1 MKDDLKNAKERRQ
14 EVKRQRQEE
23 RHKEMADDATKH
35 QLEVYAKKKKF
46 MLIKDC
52 LCMSYVVRC
61 ILGPTSYQFLSFFV
75 FNISLALLLD
85 IKWLQR
91 VQDKLSANVKEQYC
105 DAKGKNEEQQII
117 DNLLVRRGA
126 HYEVLDSYF

>member
-1 MKDDLKNAKERRQ
+1 VQRKRNEDRQKELESDAAKQ
-14 EVKRQRQEE
+14 K
-23 RHKEMADDATKH
+23 
-35 QLEVYAKKKKF
+35 LELCAKKKRF
-46 MLIKDC
+46 LQIKDC

-75 FNISLALLLD
+75 FNISLALLLN

-91 VQDKLSANVKEQYC
+91 VQDKLSAHVKEQYC

-126 HYEVLDSYF
+126 HYEVLDYYF